1 MTRDEPEKLPITSP
15 DIAAERRQR
24 LRELF
29 PEVFREDKIDE
40 AALLRSLG
48 EWVEPGKER
57 YGLNWPGKAEC
68 MRVIQTPSIG
78 TLRPRRDQSVNF
90 DDTDNLIIE
99 GDNLEVLKLLQK
111 SYYGK
116 VKMIY
121 IDPPYNTGKEFIYP
135 DNYREGLQ
143 DYLKFSGQVD
153 AEGFKV
159 SANPET
165 SGRYHSKW
173 LSMMY
178 PRLYL
183 ARNLLCDDGVI
194 FVSIDDHE
202 VHNLRVLMNEVFGE
216 ENFVA
221 TCIWQKRYS
230 RENREAIGD
239 AHEYLVMYAANPEAF
254 AESRNLIPLSE
265 EQARVYKNPNNDP
278 KGRWRAVPMT
288 AQGYRPN
295 QMYEIETPSG
305 KKHNPPEGRCWSL
318 TEPEFLKLKSQG
330 RIYFGKDGSSQPGI
344 VRYLT
349 EVEGLVPWTWWPAS
363 EVGHTD
369 ESRKEIQSIFGTQT
383 VYDTP
388 KPTRLIKRILHIAA
402 DPDDIIVDFFAGSGT
417 AAQAVLELNREDG
430 GNRKFILV
438 QLPEKTEHPRYPT
451 IADICRERVRRVIQK
466 LDAED
471 AAKDSLG
478 LEKRPPRGFKALQ
491 LTSSNFHVWDGD
503 AEKIKNIEDQ
513 LKLFAQHV
521 EPGRTDE
528 DLLYEILLKAG
539 FPLDSRIEKLTL
551 AGKDVFSVAD
561 GGLLLCLDRELTLE
575 VIEAMVSRDP
585 TPSQIIC
592 LDAGF
597 QGNDQ
602 LKVNAV
608 QTVKSRNRLKEGD
621 LVFQV
626 V

>member
-1 MTRDEPEKLPITSP
+1 
-15 DIAAERRQR
+15 
-24 LRELF
+24 
-29 PEVFREDKIDE
+29 
-40 AALLRSLG
+40 
-48 EWVEPGKER
+48 
-57 YGLNWPGKAEC
+57 
-68 MRVIQTPSIG
+68 MRAIQTPSIG

-183 ARNLLCDDGVI
+183 ARNLLRDDGVI
-194 FVSIDDHE
+194 FVSIDDYE
-202 VHNLRVLMNEVFGE
+202 VHDLRMLMNEVFGE
-216 ENFVA
+216 ENFVDS
-221 TCIWQKRYS
+221 IVWKKRYGGGAK
-230 RENREAIGD
+230 EKYLVAI
-239 AHEYLVMYAANPEAF
+239 HEYVLMYAREKSEIEELF
-254 AESRNLIPLSE
+254 VPLSE
-265 EQARVYKNPNNDP
+265 ESIERYYKHRDDHYALRGPFRTHPLESMKSFEERRNLVFPIQAPDRTPVMPKRQWRWSPERVAKALERDEIAFFRDKNGEWAVHTKQYLKDGGETRQTKFFSVIDDVYTQHGTNEIIEIFGDARV
-278 KGRWRAVPMT
+278 
-288 AQGYRPN
+288 
-295 QMYEIETPSG
+295 
-305 KKHNPPEGRCWSL
+305 
-318 TEPEFLKLKSQG
+318 
-330 RIYFGKDGSSQPGI
+330 FG
-344 VRYLT
+344 
-349 EVEGLVPWTWWPAS
+349 
-363 EVGHTD
+363 
-369 ESRKEIQSIFGTQT
+369 F
-383 VYDTP
+383 P
-388 KPTRLIKRILHIAA
+388 KPSRFIRKLVDLATTA
-402 DPDDIIVDFFAGSGT
+402 DDGDLVVDFFAGSGPT
-417 AAQAVLELNREDG
+417 AQAVFDANKEDG
-430 GNRKFILV
+430 GDRRFILV
-438 QLPEKTEHPRYPT
+438 QLPEKTDQPQYPT
-451 IADICRERVRRVIQK
+451 IADICRERVRRVIRK

-478 LEKRPPRGFKALQ
+478 LEKRQPRGFKALQ

-521 EPGRTDE
+521 EPGRADE

-539 FPLDSRIEKLTL
+539 FALDSRIEKLVM
-551 AGKDVFSVAD
+551 AGKDVFSIDD
-561 GGLLLCLDRELTLE
+561 GKLLVCLDRQLTLE
-575 VIEAMVSRDP
+575 VMEAMVNRDP
-585 TPSQIIC
+585 VPSEIIC

-608 QTVKSRNRLKEGD
+608 QTVKSRNRLREGD

>member
-1 MTRDEPEKLPITSP
+1 M
-15 DIAAERRQR
+15 
-24 LRELF
+24 
-29 PEVFREDKIDE
+29 
-40 AALLRSLG
+40 G
-48 EWVEPGKER
+48 EWIEPGKER

-78 TLRPRRDQSVNF
+78 TLRPRRDQSVSF
-90 DDTDNLIIE
+90 DATDNLIIE

-143 DYLKFSGQVD
+143 DYLKFSGQLD
-153 AEGFKV
+153 AAGLKV
-159 SANPET
+159 SANTET

-183 ARNLLCDDGVI
+183 ARNLLRDDGVI
-194 FVSIDDHE
+194 FVSIDDCE
-202 VHNLRVLMNEVFGE
+202 AHNLRCLANEVFGE
-216 ENFVA
+216 ENFVDS
-221 TCIWQKRYS
+221 IVWKKRYGGGAKEKYLVTIHEYVLMYARNKTDIEELFVPLS
-230 RENREAIGD
+230 DESIERYYKNRDEYYALRGPFRTHPLESMKSFEERRNLVFPIQAPDGTQVMPKRQWRWSKERVAHALNRGELAFLKDKNGEWAVHTKQYLKDQGETRQTKFFSVIDDVYTQHGTNEIIEIFGD
-239 AHEYLVMYAANPEAF
+239 AQV
-254 AESRNLIPLSE
+254 
-265 EQARVYKNPNNDP
+265 
-278 KGRWRAVPMT
+278 
-288 AQGYRPN
+288 
-295 QMYEIETPSG
+295 
-305 KKHNPPEGRCWSL
+305 
-318 TEPEFLKLKSQG
+318 
-330 RIYFGKDGSSQPGI
+330 FG
-344 VRYLT
+344 
-349 EVEGLVPWTWWPAS
+349 
-363 EVGHTD
+363 
-369 ESRKEIQSIFGTQT
+369 F
-383 VYDTP
+383 P
-388 KPTRLIKRILHIAA
+388 KPSRLVRKLVGLATDTNDGDLIL
-402 DPDDIIVDFFAGSGT
+402 DFFAGSGT
-417 AAQAVLELNREDG
+417 TAQAVLDLNVEDG
-430 GNRKFILV
+430 GDRKFILV
-438 QLPEKTEHPRYPT
+438 QLPEKTEHPQYPT

-466 LDAED
+466 LDTED

-478 LEKRPPRGFKALQ
+478 LDKRQPRGYKALQ

-528 DLLYEILLKAG
+528 DLLYEILPKGG
-539 FPLDSRIEKLTL
+539 FTIDSHIEKLSL
-551 AGKDVFSVAD
+551 AGKVVFSVAD
-561 GGLLLCLDRELTLE
+561 GALLLCLDRELTLE
-575 VIEAMVSRDP
+575 VIEAMVNRVP
-585 TPSQIIC
+585 APAQIIC

>member
-1 MTRDEPEKLPITSP
+1 MTDESPEKLAITSL
-15 DIAAERRQR
+15 DIVADRRAR

-29 PEVFREDKIDE
+29 PEVFREDKIDF
-40 AALLRSLG
+40 AALERSLG
-48 EWVEPGKER
+48 EWIEPGKER

-68 MRVIQTPSIG
+68 MRIIQMPSIG

-90 DDTDNLIIE
+90 DATDNLIIE

-135 DNYREGLQ
+135 DNYREGLR
-143 DYLKFSGQVD
+143 DYLKYSGQVD
-153 AEGFKV
+153 AEGMKV
-159 SANPET
+159 SANTET

-183 ARNLLCDDGVI
+183 ARNLLRDDGVI

-202 VHNLRVLMNEVFGE
+202 VDNLRRLCAEVFGE
-216 ENFVA
+216 ENF
-221 TCIWQKRYS
+221 
-230 RENREAIGD
+230 IGLITWRARNFAD
-239 AHEYLVMYAANPEAF
+239 ARPMRGLSVDHEYVAIWGKGGEARITGKQRDERKYSNPDNDPRGPWTSCSLLGKATREQRPNLHYDIVHPDTHEVFPAPPETGWICRPETLEKKIEERRILWPRKPGGRPREKVF
-254 AESRNLIPLSE
+254 LQELQSGVLGFPSVLDGIFTSDGTEEMRDLFQEQVFPFPKPSLLIRNLLL
-265 EQARVYKNPNNDP
+265 
-278 KGRWRAVPMT
+278 
-288 AQGYRPN
+288 QG
-295 QMYEIETPSG
+295 MEA
-305 KKHNPPEGRCWSL
+305 
-318 TEPEFLKLKSQG
+318 
-330 RIYFGKDGSSQPGI
+330 DGI
-344 VRYLT
+344 VL
-349 EVEGLVPWTWWPAS
+349 
-363 EVGHTD
+363 
-369 ESRKEIQSIFGTQT
+369 
-383 VYDTP
+383 
-388 KPTRLIKRILHIAA
+388 
-402 DPDDIIVDFFAGSGT
+402 DFFAGSGT
-417 AAQAVLELNREDG
+417 TAHAALDLNSEDG
-430 GNRKFILV
+430 GKRQFILV
-438 QLPEKTEHPRYPT
+438 QLPEKTEHPQYPT

-466 LDAED
+466 IDAED
-471 AAKDSLG
+471 EAKDSLG

-503 AEKIKNIEDQ
+503 AEKIKNVEDQ

-521 EPGRTDE
+521 EPGRPDE

-539 FPLDSRIEKLTL
+539 FTIDSHIEPLSL
-551 AGKDVFSVAD
+551 AGKVVFSVAE
-561 GGLLLCLDRELTLE
+561 GALLLCLDRELTLD
-575 VIEAMVSRDP
+575 VIEAMVNREP

-608 QTVKSRNRLKEGD
+608 QTVKARNRLKEGD